1 MEKSARTDVLR
12 FSGLLFDRRRGV
24 LSRQNGDGGFS
35 PVAIGSRALDILGL
49 LIDRHGDL
57 VSRDEILEA
66 VWPGVVE
73 GANVTVQIS
82 ALRRALDE
90 GRPGP
95 SLIQTVSGRG
105 YRFVAPVSRC
115 EAEPPPRTTPTTN
128 DEARGADEL
137 ASAPLKR
144 ASPLRP
150 QGRVAIARA
159 AIAIAAAMGAMLVVA
174 IGAWRLWPTITPAA
188 APDMAILTTTPKP
201 LSAPRLSIVV
211 LPFTNLSNDPDQ
223 QYFADGMTDDLTT
236 DLSRITDMFVIARNT
251 AFTYRNEPVIAKQIG
266 RELGVRYILEGSV
279 ERLGDRVRIN
289 AQLIDAEREAHLWA
303 ERFERNTSDV
313 FALQNEITTRIAVAL
328 HEELIATEAARRTEY
343 PDVLEYLLRARAA
356 GNKPPSRAY
365 FTEVISLVERA
376 LALDPQSAEAQAEL
390 ASWLAGR
397 VLANMTD
404 SAAAD
409 LERATALTEQALA
422 ASPRSRIAHIAKGHL
437 LRAERRYAEAIPE
450 YETVLASNRNWV
462 YGFFALG
469 QCKLYTGSIE
479 EAIPLIERAIRLSPR
494 DRQLGVWYEN
504 IGLVHL
510 LRSRTDEAVTWLEK
524 ARNHSPAHSI
534 IRAQLASAY
543 ALNGE
548 IERAAGELAEARRL
562 SPDDRFSSL
571 ARLRSLGIYERSKI
585 FALAEATYYAGLR
598 KAGMSEE

>member
-1 MEKSARTDVLR
+1 MDEHTKADIVL
-12 FSGLLFDRRRGV
+12 FGGFHFHRRRG
-24 LSRQNGDGGFS
+24 LLARQNEDGGFV
-35 PVAIGSRALDILGL
+35 PVAVGSRALDVLGL

-57 VSRDEILEA
+57 VSKDEILNT

-82 ALRRALDE
+82 TLRRVLDE
-90 GRPGP
+90 GRSDG
-95 SLIQTVSGRG
+95 SLIQTIPGRG
-105 YRFVAPVSRC
+105 YRFVAPVTRC
-115 EAEPPPRTTPTTN
+115 QAEPRLRTALAAGHG
-128 DEARGADEL
+128 DGFAAQL
-137 ASAPLKR
+137 ASAPATPRSAAPIVWPRRRR
-144 ASPLRP
+144 AF
-150 QGRVAIARA
+150 AIGA
-159 AIAIAAAMGAMLVVA
+159 AVGAMLVLAV
-174 IGAWRLWPTITPAA
+174 GAWWLWPTTKPSPIPEVAA
-188 APDMAILTTTPKP
+188 ASPIPQPPA
-201 LSAPRLSIVV
+201 APRLSIVV
-211 LPFTNLSNDPDQ
+211 LPFVNLSNDPDQ

-251 AFTYRNEPVIAKQIG
+251 AFTYRNNPIDAKLIG
-266 RELGVRYILEGSV
+266 RELGVRYLLEGSV
-279 ERLGDRVRIN
+279 QRWGNQVRIN
-289 AQLIDAEREAHLWA
+289 SQLIEAESEAHLWA
-303 ERFERNTSDV
+303 ERFDRDTSDL
-313 FALQNEITTRIAVAL
+313 FALQNEITTRIALAL
-328 HEELIATEAARRTEY
+328 NQELTAAEAARRTER
-343 PDVLEYLLRARAA
+343 PDALEYLLRARAA

-409 LERATALTEQALA
+409 LERAKALSEQALA
-422 ASPRSRIAHIAKGHL
+422 ASPQSRIAHIAKGHL

-479 EAIPLIERAIRLSPR
+479 EAIPLIEWAIRLSPR

-510 LRSRTDEAVTWLEK
+510 LQSRTDEAVIWLEK

-548 IERAAGELAEARRL
+548 TARAAAELAEARRL

-571 ARLRSLGIYERSKI
+571 ARLRALGIYERSKI
-585 FALAEATYYAGLR
+585 RALAESTYYAGLR
-598 KAGMSEE
+598 NAGMPEE